1 MIQICREAGPGETYR
16 EDAPEAVQ
24 FMDTPVAIYPDRRL
38 IHNTGTTET
47 SWIPIHIPSG
57 RCIGNYGWFKSQSAM
72 QALSEWWSQLDAD
85 SQHLLRVVPI
95 WTVAC
100 ECWDLVKPLFELAD
114 FELQI
119 D

>member
-1 MIQICREAGPGETYR
+1 
-16 EDAPEAVQ
+16 
-24 FMDTPVAIYPDRRL
+24 
-38 IHNTGTTET
+38 
-47 SWIPIHIPSG
+47 
-57 RCIGNYGWFKSQSAM
+57 M

-95 WTVAC
+95 WTVVC
-100 ECWDLVKPLFELAD
+100 ECWDLIKPLFELAD